1 MQEVGGSSPP
11 ISTDWVRLSVFSAC
25 GNLWLLHAF
34 FCFGCFRGHSGFYFL
49 ECIEG
54 VQLSFYCPSLQSSFP
69 GSSLDVGIFFVG
81 GRGATHQF
89 FRCGVGCASVRLM
102 REAWGTP
109 GAFCGMP
116 GAHCACF

>member
-25 GNLWLLHAF
+25 SNLWLLHAF
-34 FCFGCFRGHSGFYFL
+34 FLFRLFLGQFWFLFFGMRRLDTADFLSPIFTVVPSGVFL
-49 ECIEG
+49 G
-54 VQLSFYCPSLQSSFP
+54 RWN
-69 GSSLDVGIFFVG
+69 FFVG
-81 GRGATHQF
+81 GRGVTHQF

-102 REAWGTP
+102 REAWRTQ